1 MGLTY
6 LRNVTTLT
14 LSADTCNGCQT
25 CTQVC
30 PHQVFKMAH
39 KKARI
44 ENKEA
49 CMECGACA
57 KNCPTSAIAVR
68 SGVG

>member
-1 MGLTY
+1 MGLAY
-6 LRNVTTLT
+6 LKNVVTLN
-14 LSADTCNGCQT
+14 LDQQKCIGCQT

-30 PHQVFKMAH
+30 PHQVFQVEN
-39 KKARI
+39 KKAQI
-44 ENKEA
+44 INKDA

-57 KNCPTSAIAVR
+57 KNCPVSAIEVR